1 MLERTAQDT
10 RLLGRSDHVWFR
22 GIGEKRTG
30 SVGLAPGSVGLAPG
44 SVGLAPGSVGLAQ
57 SRGEGPLRPENW
69 ITASDAGMTRKLRI
83 RPYPATST
91 TRGAGD
97 VAIVRQT
104 SARVDVRPVT
114 KQRITFGFACIA
126 A

>member
-22 GIGEKRTG
+22 GIGEKRT
-30 SVGLAPGSVGLAPG
+30 GSVGLAPG

-114 KQRITFGFACIA
+114 R
-126 A
+126 

>member
-22 GIGEKRTG
+22 GIGEKRT
-30 SVGLAPGSVGLAPG
+30 G

-91 TRGAGD
+91 TRGTRD

-104 SARVDVRPVT
+104 SARLDVRPVT